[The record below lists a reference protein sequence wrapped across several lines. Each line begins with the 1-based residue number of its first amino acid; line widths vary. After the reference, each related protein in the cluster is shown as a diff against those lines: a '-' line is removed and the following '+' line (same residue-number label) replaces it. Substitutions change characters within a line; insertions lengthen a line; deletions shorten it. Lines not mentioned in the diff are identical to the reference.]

1 MEKGLESK
9 MSVKDKIMHM
19 YYTKF
24 TPELADALPGREIA
38 FLYNQEKV
46 GAKDIARAA
55 MIEGIKIGNYVAI
68 AAYAAQNLF

>member
-1 MEKGLESK
+1 METGLESK

-38 FLYNQEKV
+38 FLYNTEKV
-46 GAKDIARAA
+46 RARDIARAA
-55 MIEGIKIGNYVAI
+55 TIEGIKIGSYVAM
-68 AAYAAQNLF
+68 AAYAVQSLF